1 LLATLNAKLKTTLS
15 VKLLQFSLYK
25 VKLWKINTANA
36 PKKRKPFT
44 LGKNGRGDNFGLF
57 GISTITLLNFVL
69 KLLKIERM
77 TYDFAII
84 GGGIVGAAT
93 FYKLQQKYPDKT
105 IVLLEKMAQLADHQT
120 GHNSGVIH
128 SGLYYKP
135 GSLKAKNCI
144 QGRHELVAF
153 AKEHGIAHDVCG
165 KVVVATDPSELPHME
180 KIFQIGLENKIEGI
194 KRLTAEEVK
203 EHEPFVECIGGIWVP
218 VTGIIDFR
226 GATEKMVEL
235 ALAIQAKSAL
245 KLQHEVERIEKG
257 EKYSKLVTNQ
267 GTFEAEYLIFCAG
280 LQADRLAKKDGVD
293 LKEKVVG
300 FRGDYYELTE
310 QGKHKVKNLIYPVPN
325 PDFPFLGVHFT
336 RMTDGEIECGPNAV
350 FTFKREGYGKTD
362 FSLRDT
368 WDALTYKGTWRLF
381 FQNMSFGI
389 NEYRRAFSKKL
400 FLKTLQRM
408 VPSLTM
414 DDLRPGRAGV
424 RALLLR
430 EDGDTRDDF
439 RIEYHGKSIHVLN
452 APSPAATASLA
463 IGGYIV
469 EEAEKHFHLS

>member
-1 LLATLNAKLKTTLS
+1 
-15 VKLLQFSLYK
+15 
-25 VKLWKINTANA
+25 
-36 PKKRKPFT
+36 
-44 LGKNGRGDNFGLF
+44 
-57 GISTITLLNFVL
+57 
-69 KLLKIERM
+69 M
-77 TYDFAII
+77 TFDIAIV

-93 FYKLQQKYPDKT
+93 FYKMQQKYPTLK
-105 IVLLEKMAQLADHQT
+105 IVLIEKEAELADHQT

-135 GSLKAKNCI
+135 GSLKARNCI

-153 AKEHGIAHDVCG
+153 AEEHGIDYDVCG
-165 KVVVATDPSELPHME
+165 KIVVATDESELENME
-180 KIFQIGLENKIEGI
+180 KIYQTGLENEIEGL
-194 KRLTAEEVK
+194 KKLTGEELK
-203 EHEPFVECIGGIWVP
+203 IYEPHVEGIAGLLVP
-218 VTGIIDFR
+218 CTGIIDFR
-226 GATEKMVEL
+226 GATKKMVEL
-235 ALAIQAKSAL
+235 ALATQPESRLFLNEEVTEVKKSGENSIVVTS
-245 KLQHEVERIEKG
+245 KQSIEAR
-257 EKYSKLVTNQ
+257 YLV
-267 GTFEAEYLIFCAG
+267 FCAG
-280 LQADRLAKKDGVD
+280 LQADRMAKKDGVK

-368 WDALTYKGTWRLF
+368 WDALTYCGTWKLF
-381 FQNMSFGI
+381 FKNMRFGI

-408 VPSLTM
+408 IPSLTM
-414 DDLRPGRAGV
+414 DDIKPGRAGV

-430 EDGDTRDDF
+430 QDGDTRDDF
-439 RIEYHGKSIHVLN
+439 RIEYHGNAIHVLN

-463 IGGYIV
+463 IGGYITNEV
-469 EEAEKHFHLS
+469 EKHFKL